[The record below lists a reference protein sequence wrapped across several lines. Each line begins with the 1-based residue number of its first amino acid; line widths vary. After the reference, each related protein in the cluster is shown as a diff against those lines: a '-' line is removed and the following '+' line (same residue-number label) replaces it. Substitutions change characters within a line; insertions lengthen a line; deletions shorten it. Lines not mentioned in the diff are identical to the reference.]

1 MVGVKVLELKFRV
14 HFRSVFE
21 VTVREL
27 TCWCGLHKPFG
38 ALWLHLISTLEL
50 AGAKFYYGGSITQP
64 ERGVL
69 IGLED
74 TPDTIGISGGEYID
88 IVPTASTSTASS
100 AEPQHVPTPTS
111 RPRSPLRRAVPRLRS
126 PSRSPLRRAVPRLR
140 SPSRIHRRR
149 AVPRLRSPSSPPR
162 TRITTSNTAS
172 SLMAPQTLGVPAPLA
187 VRRHRSPELAVRR
200 HRSPAPL
207 AVRRHRSRS
216 PA

>member
-126 PSRSPLRRAVPRLR
+126 PSSSPLRRAVPRLR
-140 SPSRIHRRR
+140 SPSRIPRRL
-149 AVPRLRSPSSPPR
+149 AVPRVRFASQSPRRPLSGNGGGAGGGSTPDGGGKGGDGDGPPGKGGGGNGAQKRRRS
-162 TRITTSNTAS
+162 
-172 SLMAPQTLGVPAPLA
+172 
-187 VRRHRSPELAVRR
+187 
-200 HRSPAPL
+200 
-207 AVRRHRSRS
+207 
-216 PA
+216 